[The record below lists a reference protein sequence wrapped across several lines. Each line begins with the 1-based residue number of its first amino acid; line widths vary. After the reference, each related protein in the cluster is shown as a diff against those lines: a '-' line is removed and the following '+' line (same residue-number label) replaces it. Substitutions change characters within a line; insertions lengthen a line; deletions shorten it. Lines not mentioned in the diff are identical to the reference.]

1 MLRLV
6 MFTITRVSGNLNVLD
21 HGRHQAEVED
31 RRVGAESAAPAPT
44 LRSIRVTPTPAQSQI
59 RDIFTFGHDQLSDS
73 KEIFY
78 ACKSCIN
85 QPYRETISVSS
96 PVCGKHILY

>member
-1 MLRLV
+1 MI
-6 MFTITRVSGNLNVLD
+6 TITRVSGNLNVSD
-21 HGRHQAEVED
+21 HERHPAEVED
-31 RRVGAESAAPAPT
+31 RRVGAAPAQT
-44 LRSIRVTPTPAQSQI
+44 LLRSIRVTPRSEI

-96 PVCGKHILY
+96 PVCEKSLRC

>member
-1 MLRLV
+1 MDVIGPRLK
-6 MFTITRVSGNLNVLD
+6 TD
-21 HGRHQAEVED
+21 
-31 RRVGAESAAPAPT
+31 AAPAPT
-44 LRSIRVTPTPAQSQI
+44 LRSNRVTPSQI

-85 QPYRETISVSS
+85 QAYRETISVSS
-96 PVCGKHILY
+96 PVCGKKSVLKNVSMNME

>member
-1 MLRLV
+1 MLRFV
-6 MFTITRVSGNLNVLD
+6 RFTITRVSGNLNVLD

-44 LRSIRVTPTPAQSQI
+44 LRSIRVTPSQI

-85 QPYRETISVSS
+85 QAYRETISVSLPRCVEKS
-96 PVCGKHILY
+96 LC

>member
-1 MLRLV
+1 MN
-6 MFTITRVSGNLNVLD
+6 VSD
-21 HGRHQAEVED
+21 HERHQAEVED
-31 RRVGAESAAPAPT
+31 RRVGAAPAST
-44 LRSIRVTPTPAQSQI
+44 LRSIRVTPRSEI

-96 PVCGKHILY
+96 PVGEKSLC

>member
-1 MLRLV
+1 MI
-6 MFTITRVSGNLNVLD
+6 TITRVSGNLNVSD
-21 HGRHQAEVED
+21 HERHPAEVED
-31 RRVGAESAAPAPT
+31 RRVGAASAPAPT
-44 LRSIRVTPTPAQSQI
+44 LRSIRVTLRSEI

-96 PVCGKHILY
+96 PVCEKSLRC